1 MNYEVLEALGQIT
14 REKNIDRELI
24 WETLTSGLIAAA
36 KKRFETGDNLD
47 VRIDETSGV
56 MEVVAQWDV
65 VKEVEDPETQKSLEA
80 AREIGLERLL

>member
-14 REKNIDRELI
+14 REKNIDKELI

-47 VRIDETSGV
+47 VRIDEKSGTLQI
-56 MEVVAQWDV
+56 VAIWDV
-65 VKEVEDPETQKSLEA
+65 VKEIEDPETQKLE
-80 AREIGLERLL
+80 LNMWFKNTPTV